1 MKTLKTLAILSFV
14 ALIVMGFMLIRL
26 EAKVNNEC
34 KFDGLTVELPAEL
47 REVSN
52 DIARPDTLYAYRTG
66 KFSVTIEM
74 RNYKK

>member
-1 MKTLKTLAILSFV
+1 MKTLKILAILSFV
-14 ALIVMGFMLIRL
+14 ALIGMGFMLIRL
-26 EAKVNNEC
+26 EARVGHQC
-34 KFDGLTVELPAEL
+34 KFDGLTVDLPAEL

-52 DIARPDTLYAYRTG
+52 DVARPDTLYAYRTG